1 MQMRNIKDR
10 SRSSQANSRLQEFQ
24 SFAKQHVF
32 SCLIYSCTIDIAS
45 YPTIFLVLESSL
57 LASIGKTEQIMDEK
71 VFLNSYSSVF
81 LTLLEYVGS
90 VPNNAAKKHTM
101 KVCQLPSIQKGVES
115 AFAVAY
121 NIIS

>member
-71 VFLNSYSSVF
+71 CFSIHIHQYF
-81 LTLLEYVGS
+81 
-90 VPNNAAKKHTM
+90 
-101 KVCQLPSIQKGVES
+101 LPSLNMLGV
-115 AFAVAY
+115 Y
-121 NIIS
+121 QIMQLRNIL